1 MRSNYPWKGFIG
13 GVITSISVFY
23 YLVLPGQVIEDQLC
37 VYGCVAGGG
46 GGLVR
51 LELYRG
57 VVCVCVWGG
66 GLSYTVVLL
75 FISCGSVTMA
85 VLIF

>member
-46 GGLVR
+46 GDSSD
-51 LELYRG
+51 
-57 VVCVCVWGG
+57 
-66 GLSYTVVLL
+66 LSYTVVLL